1 MSHTKSQVSRRKLF
15 LCSTF
20 PAAFSVDGN
29 HTTVLV
35 VDVVSSCFFVNI
47 LCWGDMKLRC
57 VCFPPSFSSRQQ
69 RWLEDKGIYI
79 KLSLDIMSALY
90 IPSGETGASTYNI
103 LLINGNKKKEASAW
117 HWAVQEI
124 LSLFVHF
131 VLSLCFVICFGVLIS
146 AKSIIFFVVWNCVS
160 GTKRPPPFVESTCLW
175 LFTLSDSQI
184 K

>member
-1 MSHTKSQVSRRKLF
+1 MEITQLCVLMSGISFWGNLKIVGVFFLF
-15 LCSTF
+15 
-20 PAAFSVDGN
+20 
-29 HTTVLV
+29 
-35 VDVVSSCFFVNI
+35 CFF
-47 LCWGDMKLRC
+47 
-57 VCFPPSFSSRQQ
+57 FFSLWQQ
-69 RWLEDKGIYI
+69 RWLLDKGIYI
-79 KLSLDIMSALY
+79 KLNLY
-90 IPSGETGASTYNI
+90 IVLVLYILRGEMGVSSYNI

-117 HWAVQEI
+117 HRVVQEI

-160 GTKRPPPFVESTCLW
+160 GTKSPPPFVESTCLW

>member
-20 PAAFSVDGN
+20 PTVLSVDGN
-29 HTTVLV
+29 HRIGV
-35 VDVVSSCFFVNI
+35 VDVGACFFVNI
-47 LCWGDMKLRC
+47 LGWGDVKNLRC
-57 VCFPPSFSSRQQ
+57 FFTLLQQ
-69 RWLEDKGIYI
+69 RWLWDQIIYI
-79 KLSLDIMSALY
+79 KLSLYIVLVLY
-90 IPSGETGASTYNI
+90 IFSGEMGVSTYNI
-103 LLINGNKKKEASAW
+103 LLINGNKKTEASAW
-117 HWAVQEI
+117 HWVVQEI

-175 LFTLSDSQI
+175 LFTLSQTPR
-184 K
+184 